1 MHNPTEE
8 ILTEEFKRLIGFIMP
23 MLEEEKVSKE
33 KRQRIK
39 SVIWNCK
46 DAVTDRLINKRENDK
61 SIL

>member
-8 ILTEEFKRLIGFIMP
+8 ILTEEFRRLIGFIMP

-46 DAVTDRLINKRENDK
+46 DAVVEKFKNKT
-61 SIL
+61 